1 MTREEIRA
9 NIIDTT
15 IDAILSAYWED
26 TFALEALEEDLD
38 GLLRSYLVHARPI
51 TTESA
56 ARVPQTEKLALTP

>member
-26 TFALEALEEDLD
+26 TIELEAFEQDLD
-38 GLLRSYLVHARPI
+38 NLLREHVIVTFHSR
-51 TTESA
+51 
-56 ARVPQTEKLALTP
+56 ALQVTVDELG